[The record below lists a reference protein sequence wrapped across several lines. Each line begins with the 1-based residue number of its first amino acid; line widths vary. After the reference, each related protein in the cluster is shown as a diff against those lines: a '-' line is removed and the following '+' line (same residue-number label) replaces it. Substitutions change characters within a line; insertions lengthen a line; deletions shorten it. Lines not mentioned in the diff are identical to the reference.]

1 MMKAVI
7 LLVLA
12 VGIYAEPE
20 LKAVGTFAKGLVD
33 GLVDEN
39 LGGSRCVES
48 FGKVEESWEDF
59 NELFKDA
66 TKMSQYLYKFRDF
79 TGILVQNVE
88 YCKYSE
94 LIEKLY
100 SLEDPNQLR
109 SVMVRIITDMKYFED
124 NFSKFQKALADGSSY
139 DLGFYSGKVLGRALD
154 FKL

>member
-1 MMKAVI
+1 MMKAAI
-7 LLVLA
+7 LLVLT

-20 LKAVGTFAKGLVD
+20 LKSVGTFAKGLVD

-39 LGGSRCVES
+39 SGGSRCVES
-48 FGKVEESWEDF
+48 FGKVQESWENF

-79 TGILVQNVE
+79 TGTLVENVE

-100 SLEDPNQLR
+100 SLEDADKLR
-109 SVMVRIITDMKYFED
+109 SVMVRMVTDMKYFED
-124 NFSKFQKALADGSSY
+124 NFSKFQKALKDGSSY
-139 DLGFYSGKVLGRALD
+139 NSGFYSGKLLGRALD